1 MRHKVSKQ
9 IYALKQISKA
19 QLKQERMIGQIK
31 NEIKI
36 MYGLYH
42 PNIIK
47 LYNHFEEN
55 DFIYLVIE
63 YAEGV

>member
-1 MRHKVSKQ
+1 M
-9 IYALKQISKA
+9 IS
-19 QLKQERMIGQIK
+19 QIK
-31 NEIKI
+31 TEIKI

-55 DFIYLVIE
+55 DYIYLIIE
-63 YAEGV
+63 YAEGVINLTKID